1 MRWTR
6 VLANT
11 AVFAAGVAAV
21 LLWQWPRE
29 PAPVATLQPTPA
41 NTLDL
46 RDASIRL
53 AFARLAGS
61 PRAGGVDADYS
72 LLHRCTPGM
81 PDTYAVL
88 KSWSFERNEYVELR
102 RNQGDAGAIA
112 WHWHGFRAGRA
123 VPHAVGVD
131 DIAAIEAEFLALT
144 HARVEPIRSIEAF
157 DGGSMT
163 LEFCRGG
170 QYGLFLRSNVFED
183 ADDRRV
189 LDLGYRLLALA
200 GLPPD

>member
-1 MRWTR
+1 MLATTV
-6 VLANT
+6 VL
-11 AVFAAGVAAV
+11 AAGVAAA

-29 PAPVATLQPTPA
+29 PVAVATLQPTPA
-41 NTLDL
+41 NALDL
-46 RDASIRL
+46 RDASTRY

-61 PRAGGVDADYS
+61 PRAEGVDADYS

-88 KSWSFERNEYVELR
+88 KSWSFERDEYVELR

-112 WHWHGFRAGRA
+112 WHWHSLHAGQA
-123 VPHAVGVD
+123 VPRAVGVD
-131 DIAAIEAEFLALT
+131 DITAIETEFLALT

-163 LEFCRGG
+163 LEFCRDG

-200 GLPPD
+200 GLPPG